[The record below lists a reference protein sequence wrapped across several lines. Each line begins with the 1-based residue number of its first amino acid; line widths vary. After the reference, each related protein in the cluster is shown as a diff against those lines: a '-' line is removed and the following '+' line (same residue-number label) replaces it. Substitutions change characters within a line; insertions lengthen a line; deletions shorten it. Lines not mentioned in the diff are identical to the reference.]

1 MVIKNGVELD
11 MRDRCSAGQKMLA
24 CILIRIALADVFGG
38 ACSIIALDEPTTNL
52 DALKVDHIAG
62 MLNNLIAVRRRGDR
76 NRQFQMIVI
85 THDDHLVGKLMIG
98 SKPEFIYI
106 LGKDNNGVSHIRRQY
121 SDGRSEEAN
130 LAAIEQ

>member
-1 MVIKNGVELD
+1 
-11 MRDRCSAGQKMLA
+11 MRDM
-24 CILIRIALADVFGG
+24 
-38 ACSIIALDEPTTNL
+38 
-52 DALKVDHIAG
+52 
-62 MLNNLIAVRRRGDR
+62 
-76 NRQFQMIVI
+76 MIVI

-106 LGKDNNGVSHIRRQY
+106 LGKDNNGVSGVSHIRRQY